1 MHQDDGKSIALVL
14 GAGGARGLA
23 HIGVIE
29 ELQARGYRIEA
40 VVGCSMGALVGG
52 IYCAGRLPEYRQWAC
67 SLTRREVFR
76 LADFAFGHPGFI
88 KGDRVIGVLRELV
101 GEHRIED
108 LQIAFKAVATS
119 LDSRSKVWLDQGPL
133 FDAIRASI
141 AIPMLLTPHH
151 YQGQD
156 LVDGGLLAPLP
167 VSGAREYAGL
177 RVIAVDINA
186 AHPVLAPPV
195 ATASLAD
202 VSAVAEAET
211 LSAIETG
218 WTRLLQS
225 VGRRGPS
232 PPSMKV
238 NRSLMDLMSRS
249 LSTMHG
255 YMTEMQLERDPPDV
269 LIRIAHDACAIYE
282 FWRAEEMIEL
292 GRQAAARA
300 LDQSEGGS

>member
-1 MHQDDGKSIALVL
+1 M
-14 GAGGARGLA
+14 
-23 HIGVIE
+23 
-29 ELQARGYRIEA
+29 
-40 VVGCSMGALVGG
+40 
-52 IYCAGRLPEYRQWAC
+52 
-67 SLTRREVFR
+67 
-76 LADFAFGHPGFI
+76 
-88 KGDRVIGVLRELV
+88 
-101 GEHRIED
+101 
-108 LQIAFKAVATS
+108 
-119 LDSRSKVWLDQGPL
+119 
-133 FDAIRASI
+133 AIRASI

-269 LIRIAHDACAIYE
+269 LIGIAYDACAIYE